1 MGAAYR
7 NTGGG
12 RFMRVEMR
20 QVHSSSKCA
29 PVRDVGDSSQKQ
41 LFEQPEG
48 CSAGWSVI
56 LPGSYTD
63 LIVSLSGPSC
73 LRGLRRGKP
82 SEPDQS
88 HIS

>member
-7 NTGGG
+7 NIGGG

-20 QVHSSSKCA
+20 QGHSSPKCA
-29 PVRDVGDSSQKQ
+29 PVRDVRNSSQKQ

-48 CSAGWSVI
+48 CSASWSVI

-73 LRGLRRGKP
+73 LRGLRRGRP

-88 HIS
+88 HTS